1 MVRVIGA
8 GFGRT
13 GTASLKVALETLGF
27 GPCYHMIEVFRHPEH
42 AAAELRRMIVVVRAL
57 SVALALLVIAALA
70 LLGRSAR
77 L

>member
-1 MVRVIGA
+1 VRVIGS

-13 GTASLKVALETLGF
+13 GTASLKPALETLGF

-42 AAAELRRMIVVVRAL
+42 AAPQLRRMIVVVRVL
-57 SVALALLVIAALA
+57 SVPAALA
-70 LLGRSAR
+70 LLAKRAI

>member
-1 MVRVIGA
+1 VRVIGA

-13 GTASLKVALETLGF
+13 GTAPLKAALETL

-42 AAAELRRMIVVVRAL
+42 AAPQLRRMIVVVLVL
-57 SVALALLVIAALA
+57 SVAVPAALA
-70 LLGRSAR
+70 LLGRHAR